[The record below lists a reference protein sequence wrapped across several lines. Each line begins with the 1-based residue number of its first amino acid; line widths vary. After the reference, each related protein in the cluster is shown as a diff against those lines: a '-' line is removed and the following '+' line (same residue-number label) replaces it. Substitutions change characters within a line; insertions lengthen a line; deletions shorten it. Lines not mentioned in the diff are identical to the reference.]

1 MSVFPLST
9 PSSREPIPGPG
20 CMEVWNGNGA
30 IHNAISVPGIDVW
43 ASSDPFRGE
52 ARGGDIHYVSMCD
65 DGRLSRFAVMDVAG
79 HGAAAND
86 LGRRLRWMMRKHGE
100 TFDQAEL
107 ARAIN
112 RDLLRQIDDGFSGQF
127 ATAVLTAYD
136 AQTDHLIV
144 CNNWLSY
151 VSVESADATTEKAT
165 SLGGEV
171 FMGPMDVGDKGRM
184 TIIQDPTGATFAL
197 WEPKSHKGA
206 AAYGEV
212 GASCWNELITSD
224 TAKAGEF
231 YSSLFGWTLQEKAMG
246 PMTYTMFMQGETL
259 AGGMMATPP
268 EMGEAPPNWMVYFAV
283 GDCDEEVQH
292 AQTLGAKVF
301 SPAMDIPEVGR
312 MAVLADPQ
320 GAVFSIIK
328 LALPPT

>member
-1 MSVFPLST
+1 MSALPLST

-112 RDLLRQIDDGFSGQF
+112 RDLLRQIGDRFSGQF

-144 CNNWLSY
+144 CNAGHPRPIWF
-151 VSVESADATTEKAT
+151 SAADGAWGLLEAGTRRTTHSLHSLPLGISDRTHYEQFAVPLDKDDLVLLYTDSLIEAVGPHRRRLGEHGLLDLVHTLDPRRPERLNDAILRAVAEFR
-165 SLGGEV
+165 GGT
-171 FMGPMDVGDKGRM
+171 PA
-184 TIIQDPTGATFAL
+184 QD
-197 WEPKSHKGA
+197 
-206 AAYGEV
+206 
-212 GASCWNELITSD
+212 D
-224 TAKAGEF
+224 
-231 YSSLFGWTLQEKAMG
+231 
-246 PMTYTMFMQGETL
+246 ETL
-259 AGGMMATPP
+259 LVLHHNAADPLLDIGR
-268 EMGEAPPNWMVYFAV
+268 
-283 GDCDEEVQH
+283 
-292 AQTLGAKVF
+292 
-301 SPAMDIPEVGR
+301 SPAETPGLT
-312 MAVLADPQ
+312 AA
-320 GAVFSIIK
+320 
-328 LALPPT
+328 